1 MTVGG
6 DRPIYLDYNATTPI
20 DPAVREAMLPCL
32 GEQFGNPSSGHRYGK
47 EAHRAIDKARRQVAD
62 LIGAHAGEVL
72 FTSGGTE
79 ASNHAIKGA
88 VLAHHPDR
96 AHVIISAIEHPA
108 TVEPCEF
115 LKRFFG
121 CEVTVVPVD
130 RFGLVDPDDVR
141 RALTPRTCLVSIMH
155 SNNEIGTFEPIRE
168 IAAIARGQ
176 GALMHTDVAQSL
188 GKVEVNADDLG
199 VDLLTIAG
207 HKLYAPKGVGALY
220 VHRGARLARFMDGA
234 GQEDGQRAG
243 TENVPYIVALG
254 KAAELAEQSLPE
266 ATMRLRALRDRLEGR
281 LQQAF
286 GERITVNGHPER
298 RLPNTCNVSF
308 LGRIGSE
315 VLDAVP
321 EIAASTGS
329 ACHAGKVTESPVLA
343 AMGVG
348 SDIARGAVRLSVGRF
363 TSEEEID
370 RAVEILVR
378 ALK

>member
-1 MTVGG
+1 MK
-6 DRPIYLDYNATTPI
+6 PIYLDYNATTPI
-20 DPAVREAMLPCL
+20 DPAVREAMLPYL
-32 GEQFGNPSSGHRYGK
+32 GEQFGNPSSSHRYGK

-62 LIGAHAGEVL
+62 LIGANPGEVL

-88 VLAHHPDR
+88 VLARHPELG
-96 AHVIISAIEHPA
+96 HVIISAIEHPA

-130 RFGLVDPDDVR
+130 RFGRVDPDAVR

-168 IAAIARGQ
+168 IAAIARGH
-176 GALMHTDVAQSL
+176 GALIHTDMAQSL
-188 GKVEVNADDLG
+188 GKVEVNVDELG

-220 VHRGARLARFMDGA
+220 IRRGVRLARFMDGA

-254 KAAELAEQSLPE
+254 KAGELAEQSLPE
-266 ATMRLRALRDRLEGR
+266 ATARLRALRDRLEGGLR
-281 LQQAF
+281 RAF
-286 GERITVNGHPER
+286 GERISVNGHPEE

-321 EIAASTGS
+321 EVAASTGS

-348 SDIARGAVRLSVGRF
+348 AEIARGAVRFSVGRF
-363 TSEEEID
+363 TTEEEID
-370 RAVEILVR
+370 RAVEILVK
-378 ALK
+378 ALR

>member
-1 MTVGG
+1 MP
-6 DRPIYLDYNATTPI
+6 PIYLDYNATTPI
-20 DPAVREAMLPCL
+20 DPAVREAMLPYL

-62 LIGAHAGEVL
+62 LIGANPGEVL

-88 VLAHHPDR
+88 VLAHHPER
-96 AHVIISAIEHPA
+96 GHVIISAIEHPA

-130 RFGLVDPDDVR
+130 RFGRVDPDDVR
-141 RALTPRTCLVSIMH
+141 RALTPRTRLVSIMH

-168 IAAIARGQ
+168 IAAIARQ
-176 GALMHTDVAQSL
+176 HGAWMHTDVAQSL
-188 GKVEVNADDLG
+188 GKAEVNVDELG

-220 VHRGARLARFMDGA
+220 VRRGVRLARFMDGA

-266 ATMRLRALRDRLEGR
+266 ATARLQALRDRLEGR
-281 LQQAF
+281 LRQAF
-286 GERITVNGHPER
+286 GERICINGHPEE

-315 VLDAVP
+315 VLDAAP

-348 SDIARGAVRLSVGRF
+348 SEIARGAVRFSVGRF
-363 TSEEEID
+363 TSDEEID
-370 RAVEILVR
+370 RAVEILVH